1 MNDIQKLI
9 KLRGL
14 SVRGIAEDIGHGYH
28 HVQKVVKGTRY
39 KHRDGSF
46 GTYNNMAVQQAVAVR
61 LNLTYE
67 QAWGAKS
74 HAFLQRLIRKEIK
87 ALAKAEARKQE
98 RDLQQQF
105 LPKGRVPEKLVC
117 CNV

>member
-1 MNDIQKLI
+1 MNNLQKLI

-14 SVRGIAEDIGHGYH
+14 TVLALANDIGHGYH
-28 HVQKVVKGTRY
+28 HVQKVVNGTRY
-39 KHRDGSF
+39 KRKGGSF
-46 GTYNNMAVQQAVAVR
+46 GTYNNMAVQQAVATR
-61 LNLTYE
+61 LGLSYE

-74 HAFLQRLIRKEIK
+74 HTFMQRLIRKEIK

-98 RDLQQQF
+98 FDLQQQF
-105 LPKGRVPEKLVC
+105 LPKGRVPEKQVC

>member
-1 MNDIQKLI
+1 MNNLQKLI

-14 SVRGIAEDIGHGYH
+14 SVRCIAKDVGHGYH

-39 KHRDGSF
+39 RHRDGSF
-46 GTYNNMAVQQAVAVR
+46 GTYNNRAVQQAVAVR
-61 LNLTYE
+61 LGLSYE

-74 HAFLQRLIRKEIK
+74 HSRLLGLIRKEIK
-87 ALAKAEARKQE
+87 AQARKKE
-98 RDLQQQF
+98 RDLQQVF
-105 LPKGRVPEKLVC
+105 LHNGRLPEKQAV

>member
-1 MNDIQKLI
+1 MNNLQKLI

-14 SVRGIAEDIGHGYH
+14 TISILAADIGHGYH

-39 KHRDGSF
+39 KRRDGSF
-46 GTYNNMAVQQAVAVR
+46 GTYSNMAVQKAVAAR
-61 LNLTYE
+61 LGLNYD

-74 HAFLQRLIRKEIK
+74 HTFLQRLIRKEIK
-87 ALAKAEARKQE
+87 ALAKKQE
-98 RDLQQQF
+98 SDLQRQF
-105 LPKGRVPEKLVC
+105 LPKCRVPEKQVC